1 MSDSNAGMI
10 VGASAAAPWLS
21 VIMPSFRGEQWID
34 ASLKSL
40 ASENA
45 NGVEVLLVD
54 GSPTRETVDIARKY
68 SGSLNLRIFSRP
80 DLSSWHSKT
89 NYAVGIAEARHICL
103 LCVDDIWLPGRAEA
117 AREWI
122 NSSPKA
128 VLHLAPSIIIDRFG
142 RRLGRWRCPLPTN
155 CELSDSFV
163 CEHLLVQNFIA
174 SPAPVF
180 LRDAWLACGGLDETL
195 WYTADWDVWLK
206 LAASGSVLYHDVVT
220 VGFRIHSGSLTV
232 SGNRDIG
239 EFAEQM
245 NTVLNR
251 HLPQITGDIQKIERV
266 ARASIA
272 MNAALAAASA
282 GNYHHLPSAVYKALG
297 LGPVGMVHYLR
308 DSRILERLAP
318 RVRAALTGAF

>member
-1 MSDSNAGMI
+1 
-10 VGASAAAPWLS
+10 
-21 VIMPSFRGEQWID
+21 
-34 ASLKSL
+34 
-40 ASENA
+40 
-45 NGVEVLLVD
+45 
-54 GSPTRETVDIARKY
+54 
-68 SGSLNLRIFSRP
+68 
-80 DLSSWHSKT
+80 
-89 NYAVGIAEARHICL
+89 
-103 LCVDDIWLPGRAEA
+103 
-117 AREWI
+117 
-122 NSSPKA
+122 
-128 VLHLAPSIIIDRFG
+128 
-142 RRLGRWRCPLPTN
+142 
-155 CELSDSFV
+155 V